1 MSNKL
6 TQKSRIARSIV
17 AAVLATLFAG
27 SAACVLASA
36 TGLAASGAALYFAAL
51 LAAGL
56 GVLGAASGGGAALAA
71 GLFIGISA
79 LYAASHAAGLGAIR
93 DVFAAWSGREAD
105 AVRVALGGRTLL
117 AIGAFVMG
125 VLFFALLNRREFV
138 PMAILVLL
146 AGLVACHA
154 MSVTASLAATLPG
167 LIAAAAAFA
176 LTGGVQRDLSAFR
189 VLLPAALAVA
199 LALALSPANGITWPP
214 LERAAERVRAVFE
227 QYFNFTEERIAFAI
241 NQEGYDHAGEVG
253 DSVVSMLG
261 GPAEPHTDP
270 VMRVETDA
278 QVLLRGA
285 IRTAYTGY
293 SWVDAAPKNRYL
305 YYDLTHASIRDRVF
319 NPGFPGDKGAL
330 LTADVSVEMLD
341 ESTSTL
347 FVPGRLEKFDMDLS
361 TAVYYNTAGEM
372 FLSREVRPGDQYSL
386 RALQVLPG
394 DALREA
400 VEKGEGQ
407 NDDRWQ
413 EILSHHTQLPEG
425 IEGGVYALTM
435 QLTDGLDSPY
445 DRAMAIMDYL
455 RRETRYTLD
464 TEYPP
469 KGRDFV
475 SYFLLD
481 GKEGYCSY
489 YASAMAVMGRIA
501 GLPTRYV
508 EGYLARP
515 GEAVLTGEN
524 AHAWAEVYFRGV
536 GWVPF
541 DATGGATGRS
551 GMPEDEPPGMNV
563 AQDGEE
569 SAAPVGGDLGGG
581 EPTPSAE
588 TIPGPEPT
596 PSPEPDDEQDGG
608 EQDGGEQDDAP
619 EPEDGGQDDAP
630 DPEPEEDD
638 LPEPEAPE
646 GKHRSWLGWLLGIL
660 LLAALIALAAQWV
673 RTRLQKAN
681 PARLA
686 GEAKTARQAG
696 MIVYRA
702 NLTLLS
708 HMGQTPVNG
717 ETPEAFAARMSGQF
731 RNPEYAEFVRAVAD
745 SSYGRKALTRGDI
758 ENGLRAYVGFQGAMG
773 RREKLRF
780 ALTRVF
786 RGLGDFEQIP

>member
-6 TQKSRIARSIV
+6 TPKSRITRSIV
-17 AAVLATLFAG
+17 AAVLAMLFAG
-27 SAACVLASA
+27 SAASVLASA
-36 TGLAASGAALYFAAL
+36 MGLATSGAALYFAGL
-51 LAAGL
+51 LAAVL
-56 GVLGAASGGGAALAA
+56 GVLGAMSGGGAALAA
-71 GLFIGISA
+71 GLFIGVSA
-79 LYAASHAAGLGAIR
+79 LFAATHAAGLGALKAL
-93 DVFAAWSGREAD
+93 FASWSGQEAE
-105 AVRVALGGRTLL
+105 AARIVLGGRTLL
-117 AIGAFVMG
+117 SIGAFVLG
-125 VLFFALLNRREFV
+125 AVFFAMLNRREFV
-138 PMAILVLL
+138 AMAIMVLLAILV
-146 AGLVACHA
+146 ASHA
-154 MSVTASLAATLPG
+154 MSADASLAAAVPG
-167 LIAAAAAFA
+167 LIAAAGAFA
-176 LTGGVQRDLSAFR
+176 LTGGVQRDAAALR
-189 VLLPAALAVA
+189 VLVPAALAVA
-199 LALALSPANGITWPP
+199 LALALSPTNRVTWPP

-227 QYFNFTEERIAFAI
+227 QYFNFTEERIAFSI
-241 NQEGYDHAGEVG
+241 GQEGYDHAGEVG

-319 NPGFPGDKGAL
+319 NPGFPGDRRSL

-341 ESTSTL
+341 EGTSTL
-347 FVPGRLEKFDMDLS
+347 FVPGRLEKFEMDLS

-372 FLSREVRPGDQYSL
+372 FLTREVRPGDRYRL

-394 DALREA
+394 NALREA
-400 VEKGEGQ
+400 VVKGEGQ

-435 QLTDGLDSPY
+435 QLTGDLDNPY

-469 KGRDFV
+469 QGRDFV

-481 GKEGYCSY
+481 SKAGYCSY
-489 YASAMAVMGRIA
+489 YATAMAVMGRIA

-524 AHAWAEVYFRGV
+524 AHAWAEIYFRGV

-541 DATGGATGRS
+541 DATGGATGRA
-551 GMPEDEPPGMNV
+551 GMPDDGGEQVTGDDG
-563 AQDGEE
+563 QDGE
-569 SAAPVGGDLGGG
+569 APSTPAEGDYDGG
-581 EPTPSAE
+581 EPTPTPSPE
-588 TIPGPEPT
+588 PEDGGGQDDEPT
-596 PSPEPDDEQDGG
+596 PSPEPEDGG
-608 EQDGGEQDDAP
+608 GQSDEPTPSP
-619 EPEDGGQDDAP
+619 EPEDADLP
-630 DPEPEEDD
+630 DPADA
-638 LPEPEAPE
+638 PEAPPE
-646 GKHRSWLGWLLGIL
+646 KDRSGWQGWLLAIL
-660 LLAALIALAAQWV
+660 LLLALIALAARWV
-673 RTRLQKAN
+673 RSRLDRAN

-686 GEAKTARQAG
+686 GEARTARQAG

-717 ETPEAFAARMSGQF
+717 ETPEAFAARAAEQF
-731 RNPEYAEFVRAVAD
+731 KNPEYADFVRAVAE
-745 SSYGRKALTRGDI
+745 SSYGRKPLTRADI
-758 ENGLRAYVGFQGAMG
+758 ENGLRAYAGFQSAMG
-773 RREKLRF
+773 RRERLRF
-780 ALTRVF
+780 TLTRVF
-786 RGLGDFEQIP
+786 RGLGNFEQIP